1 MNRLNFDDLTPG
13 SSGLYMSTGPNGAVS
28 VSILPGAQV
37 ALGSASGLY
46 AAPYLSSDNGDGF
59 GTGGSDQAN
68 GIDLTPYLSTG
79 RTQGSSQGI
88 ITLSF
93 AATQK
98 YLGLL
103 WGSVDTYN
111 HISFFMDSTPVGT
124 VSGNDPA
131 FAGGN
136 GGDQGLNGT
145 RYVNIN
151 SDSPSTSCRVHQRQL
166 RVRIRQ
172 RRLQPLARR
181 CSGRRLH
188 NGHARRGRGWSR
200 PLGAPPEHNRRPRG
214 GPLHRQPCRLTN
226 PHGGCSQGSRSRAPS
241 TTDASPRGG
250 RAPSG
255 TPLART
261 RSPASHGNG

>member
-1 MNRLNFDDLTPG
+1 MISLRKLTGFSVGLVAAVSASNSALALNVVANVGGSPTGVNRLNFDDLTPG

-151 SDSPSTSCRVHQRQL
+151 SDSPFNSVVFTSDNYAFEFDNVAYSRWHVGVPDAGSTTGMLVVGVAGL
-166 RVRIRQ
+166 G
-172 RRLQPLARR
+172 LWARR
-181 CSGRRLH
+181 R
-188 NGHARRGRGWSR
+188 NTTAAPAVAR
-200 PLGAPPEHNRRPRG
+200 
-214 GPLHRQPCRLTN
+214 
-226 PHGGCSQGSRSRAPS
+226 S
-241 TTDASPRGG
+241 TASP
-250 RAPSG
+250 AV
-255 TPLART
+255 
-261 RSPASHGNG
+261 